1 MITFYSLFNL
11 VCILEILSYNLYIRW
26 CLTLILRKDIRLI
39 FSKNLR
45 YYRLQ
50 NKLTQEELAEKV
62 DLSAKYISD
71 LERSEFSPSLEK
83 LDKLAE
89 ALKVETY
96 KLLKDE
102 NDVNNL
108 PNRLDLITKTRKS
121 KRKI

>member
-1 MITFYSLFNL
+1 MF
-11 VCILEILSYNLYIRW
+11 
-26 CLTLILRKDIRLI
+26 RKDIRLI

-102 NDVNNL
+102 NNVNNL

>member
-1 MITFYSLFNL
+1 MLN
-11 VCILEILSYNLYIRW
+11 
-26 CLTLILRKDIRLI
+26 KDIRLI

-45 YYRLQ
+45 YYRLH

-89 ALKVETY
+89 ALNVETY

-102 NDVNNL
+102 NNVNNL

>member
-1 MITFYSLFNL
+1 M
-11 VCILEILSYNLYIRW
+11 
-26 CLTLILRKDIRLI
+26 ILRKDIRLI
-39 FSKNLR
+39 FCKNLR

-89 ALKVETY
+89 ALNVETY

-102 NDVNNL
+102 NNVNNL